1 MGCDRRASCALQSL
15 RGPFWRLC
23 GETHQFQPRR
33 GVILTAVRRNVTRAS
48 SCLPH
53 ASRPG
58 TTRMLHVGTERW
70 TAYWTMAPRH
80 GVLRTEPARAPRAD
94 EALVRTICSGI
105 SRGTEMLV
113 HAGDVPPE
121 VAESMRAPFQVGSWP
136 GPVKYGYLSVGVVET
151 GPAQLQDQRV
161 FCLHP
166 HQDRYVVPASALAPV
181 PDGVPSDR
189 AVLAGTVETA
199 VNALWDAG
207 PRIGD
212 RVAVLGAGMV
222 GGSLAALLRS
232 FPLDRLQLVD
242 VNPARST
249 LAAALGVD
257 LVHPND
263 AAGNNDL
270 VFHCSATESGLA
282 RGLQLLGEE
291 AELIE
296 LSWYGM
302 VQPRVPLGAA
312 FHSRR
317 LTIRASQV
325 GAVAPPRRVRR
336 TTGDRLRLALQL
348 LEDPTFDAFI
358 TGHAPFGALPQT
370 MESIFNDG
378 AETLCQVIDY
388 PAEKES

>member
-1 MGCDRRASCALQSL
+1 MHYVATD
-15 RGPFWRLC
+15 
-23 GETHQFQPRR
+23 
-33 GVILTAVRRNVTRAS
+33 
-48 SCLPH
+48 
-53 ASRPG
+53 
-58 TTRMLHVGTERW
+58 RW

-80 GVLRTEPARAPRAD
+80 GVLRTESARSPRAE

-113 HAGDVPPE
+113 HAGQVPPE
-121 VAESMRAPFQVGSWP
+121 IAESMRAPFQAGNWP
-136 GPVKYGYLSVGVVET
+136 GPVKYGYLSVGVVEE
-151 GPAQLQDQRV
+151 GPAHLQSRRV

-166 HQDRYVVPASALAPV
+166 HQDRYVVPISALTPV
-181 PDGVPSDR
+181 PDAVPSDR
-189 AVLAGTVETA
+189 AVLAGTVETGI
-199 VNALWDAG
+199 NALWDAA

-212 RVAVLGAGMV
+212 RVAVVGAGMV
-222 GGSLAALLRS
+222 GGIIAALVRR

-242 VNPARST
+242 VNPARSA
-249 LAAALGVD
+249 LADALSLK

-263 AAGNNDL
+263 AAGENDL

-282 RGLQLLGEE
+282 RSLELLGEE

-296 LSWYGM
+296 VSWYGLK
-302 VQPRVPLGAA
+302 QPRVPLGAE

-325 GAVAPPRRVRR
+325 GAVAASRRARR
-336 TTGDRLRLALQL
+336 STGDRLALAMRL
-348 LEDPTFDAFI
+348 LEDPVFDVFI

-370 MESIFNDG
+370 MEAIFNGD

-388 PAEKES
+388 PNDEES

>member
-1 MGCDRRASCALQSL
+1 
-15 RGPFWRLC
+15 
-23 GETHQFQPRR
+23 
-33 GVILTAVRRNVTRAS
+33 
-48 SCLPH
+48 
-53 ASRPG
+53 
-58 TTRMLHVGTERW
+58 
-70 TAYWTMAPRH
+70 
-80 GVLRTEPARAPRAD
+80 
-94 EALVRTICSGI
+94 
-105 SRGTEMLV
+105 
-113 HAGDVPPE
+113 
-121 VAESMRAPFQVGSWP
+121 MRAPFQAGTWP

-151 GPAQLQDQRV
+151 GPAQLQDHRV

-166 HQDRYVVPASALAPV
+166 HQDRYVVPASALTPV

-242 VNPARST
+242 VNPARSA
-249 LAAALGVD
+249 LAAALDVD
-257 LVHPND
+257 LVHPDD
-263 AAGNNDL
+263 AAGDNDL

-282 RGLQLLGEE
+282 RGLQLLGDE

-348 LEDPTFDAFI
+348 LEDPIFDAFI

-388 PAEKES
+388 PADKES

>member
-1 MGCDRRASCALQSL
+1 MRDK
-15 RGPFWRLC
+15 
-23 GETHQFQPRR
+23 
-33 GVILTAVRRNVTRAS
+33 NVPMATD
-48 SCLPH
+48 
-53 ASRPG
+53 
-58 TTRMLHVGTERW
+58 RW

-80 GVLRTEPARAPRAD
+80 GVLRTEPARVPGPD

-113 HAGDVPPE
+113 HVGHVPAE

-136 GPVKYGYLSVGVVET
+136 GPVKYGYLSVGRVES
-151 GPAQLQDQRV
+151 GPAHLQDRRV
-161 FCLHP
+161 FCLYP
-166 HQDRYVVPASALAPV
+166 HQDRYVVPASALTPV
-181 PDGVPSDR
+181 PDAVPSDR

-222 GGSLAALLRS
+222 GGSLAALLRR

-242 VNPARST
+242 VNPSRAA
-249 LAAALGVD
+249 LAAALNVD
-257 LVHPND
+257 LVHPAD
-263 AAGNNDL
+263 AAGENDL
-270 VFHCSATESGLA
+270 VFHCSASESGLA
-282 RGLQLLGEE
+282 RGLQLLAEE
-291 AELIE
+291 GELIE

-302 VQPRVPLGAA
+302 DQPRVPLGAA

-325 GAVAPPRRVRR
+325 GAVAAARRTRR

-348 LEDPTFDAFI
+348 LEDPIFDTFI

-370 MESIFNDG
+370 MESIFNDSSQI
-378 AETLCQVIDY
+378 LCQVIDY
-388 PAEKES
+388 REDEES

>member
-1 MGCDRRASCALQSL
+1 
-15 RGPFWRLC
+15 
-23 GETHQFQPRR
+23 
-33 GVILTAVRRNVTRAS
+33 
-48 SCLPH
+48 
-53 ASRPG
+53 
-58 TTRMLHVGTERW
+58 
-70 TAYWTMAPRH
+70 
-80 GVLRTEPARAPRAD
+80 
-94 EALVRTICSGI
+94 
-105 SRGTEMLV
+105 MLV
-113 HAGDVPPE
+113 HAGYVPPE

-136 GPVKYGYLSVGVVET
+136 GPVKYGYLSVGVVEA

-161 FCLHP
+161 FCLYP
-166 HQDRYVVPASALAPV
+166 HQDRYVVPASALTPV
-181 PDGVPSDR
+181 PAEVPSDR

-222 GGSLAALLRS
+222 GGSLAALLRG

-242 VNPARST
+242 VNPARSA

-257 LVHPND
+257 LVHPDD
-263 AAGNNDL
+263 AAGDNDL

-282 RGLQLLGEE
+282 RGLQLLGDE

-296 LSWYGM
+296 LSWYGK
-302 VQPRVPLGAA
+302 VSPRVPLGAA

-348 LEDPTFDAFI
+348 LEDPIFDAFI